1 MSLKPSADRAGEFAK
16 KHKEGLY
23 RAIYSRRDIRSQ
35 FLDEPIPAP
44 VLSRVLHAAHHA
56 PSVGFMQPWNF
67 IIVKDRDRRMLVHE
81 AFERANAEATLMFE
95 EEKREKY
102 SGFKLEGILEA
113 PLNICI
119 TCDKERF
126 GPVVIG
132 RTAQPIM
139 DIFSSVCA
147 VQNLWLAARAEGLG
161 VGWVSIVHDRD
172 LKEILSLPRKVV
184 PIAYLCIGYVTH
196 FPERPELE
204 SAGWLPR
211 LPLQDLVF
219 SDRWGVD
226 CEGSWPELHSAIASQ
241 KPPRE

>member
-1 MSLKPSADRAGEFAK
+1 MPKEMVGEFSEDEK
-16 KHKEGLY
+16 DGLY
-23 RAIYSRRDIRSQ
+23 RAIYTRRDIRSQ
-35 FLDEPIPAP
+35 FIDEPVPEA
-44 VLSRVLHAAHHA
+44 VLSRVLHAAHYA

-67 IIVKDRDRRMLVHE
+67 ILVKDRHKRALVHD
-81 AFERANAEATLMFE
+81 AFKRANAEAKLLFSE
-95 EEKREKY
+95 DKRAQY
-102 SGFKLEGILEA
+102 SGFKLEGIMEA

-161 VGWVSIVHDRD
+161 VGWVSIV
-172 LKEILSLPRKVV
+172 KTEEIREVLSLPGKIL
-184 PIAYLCIGYVTH
+184 PIAYLCVGYVSH
-196 FPERPELE
+196 FPEKPELE

-211 LPLQDLVF
+211 LPLEELVY
-219 SDRWGVD
+219 SESWGEQ
-226 CEGSWPELHSAIASQ
+226 CKTSWPELHTAIASE
-241 KPPRE
+241 KKFVKK